1 LSATATTEN
10 IQPFFFGTATQQLY
24 GCFHPAVPLHDF
36 ALLLCPPLGDEY
48 IRAHRAHRL
57 LATRLARV
65 GVPVLRFDYYGTGDS
80 GGVDT
85 DATLA
90 QWQANIVQSIDE
102 LKRRSGLKRVM
113 LAGLRLGAALALL
126 VSLGRADVV
135 GLALWEPV
143 INGAAYL
150 AELREAHEHKLFY
163 IASASP
169 PPVSSSSELLGFTF
183 APSFLAEIEA
193 LDLLHIK
200 DKPAASILL
209 LEQAEGEHMPQ
220 LRAHLSSLGAALTHQ
235 VVDDPV
241 IWAEDPDKALVP
253 GQVLQAIITW
263 VTQGAG

>member
-1 LSATATTEN
+1 MSANPPTEN
-10 IQPFFFGTATQQLY
+10 IQPFFFGTPGQQLY
-24 GCFHPAVPLHDF
+24 GCYHPATQTHDF

-48 IRAHRAHRL
+48 VRAHRANRL
-57 LATRLARV
+57 LAARLARA

-80 GGVDT
+80 MGVDT

-90 QWQANIVQSIDE
+90 QWHANIVQAIDE

-126 VSLGRADVV
+126 ASVGRADVV
-135 GLALWEPV
+135 GAALWEPV

-169 PPVSSSSELLGFTF
+169 PPASSSSELLGFSF
-183 APSFLAEIEA
+183 SPSFLREIEA
-193 LDLLHIK
+193 LDLLSITA
-200 DKPAASILL
+200 KPAPRILL
-209 LEQAEGEHMPQ
+209 LEQSEGEHMPSF
-220 LRAHLSSLGAALTHQ
+220 RAHLANLGAALTHQ

-253 GQVLQAIITW
+253 AQVLQAIIAW
-263 VTQGAG
+263 VTQGTG